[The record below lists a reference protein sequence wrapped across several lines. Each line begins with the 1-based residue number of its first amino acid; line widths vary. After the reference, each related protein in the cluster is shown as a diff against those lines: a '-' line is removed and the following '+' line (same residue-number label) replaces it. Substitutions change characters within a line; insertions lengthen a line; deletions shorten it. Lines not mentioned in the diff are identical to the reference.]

1 MFILIGQ
8 PGVKV
13 HTNNIAMP
21 HIVFF
26 ALILLK
32 RNSKVKATTHDMCIV
47 GRTKV
52 NLLHILHV
60 LYATCTWRDFPTVDV
75 SILIYA

>member
-13 HTNNIAMP
+13 HTNNIAM
-21 HIVFF
+21 
-26 ALILLK
+26 LQ
-32 RNSKVKATTHDMCIV
+32 RNSKLKATHDICIV

-52 NLLHILHV
+52 NLSHMLHV
-60 LYATCTWRDFPTVDV
+60 LYASCDFPTVDV
-75 SILIYA
+75 YI